1 MILTDDLIT
10 HTYTHTHRH
19 THTHTHTAHS
29 NTHSHSSESYPL
41 GTAKKSIMS
50 ADSPN
55 VCERK
60 KSRNMKVDLTTCSR
74 KRTFQLSSRST
85 IQTHTLTHTQTHTL
99 MVAAAM
105 QGAILGSVSC
115 SRILRHAAGGTRKI
129 KPATFQLLEDPSTS

>member
-10 HTYTHTHRH
+10 HTYTHTH
-19 THTHTHTAHS
+19 TDTAHS

-85 IQTHTLTHTQTHTL
+85 IQTHTLTQTHTL